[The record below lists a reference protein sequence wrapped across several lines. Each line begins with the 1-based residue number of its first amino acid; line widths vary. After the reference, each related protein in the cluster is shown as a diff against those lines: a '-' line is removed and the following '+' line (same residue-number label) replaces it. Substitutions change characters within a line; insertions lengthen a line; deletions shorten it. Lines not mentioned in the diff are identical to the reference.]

1 MTATVTGAAGSR
13 LQVWAWRVAFVAAC
27 VLQLYGVYAPEEAGP
42 SVGIPGIDKVAH
54 FCLFAAVAFTGLKVG
69 VPARW
74 LLGAL
79 VVNAIGSEFV
89 QHYLLPHR
97 DGDPFD
103 ALADLIGVAAGAW
116 AGFRVFRRGRTGRH
130 DMMGT

>member
-1 MTATVTGAAGSR
+1 MRWS
-13 LQVWAWRVAFVAAC
+13 VWAWRVAFVAAC
-27 VLQLYGVYAPEEAGP
+27 ALQLYGVYAPEEAGP
-42 SVGIPGIDKVAH
+42 GIAIPGIDKVAH

-79 VVNAIGSEFV
+79 VVNAIGSEFI

-97 DGDPFD
+97 DGDPYD
-103 ALADLIGVAAGAW
+103 ALADLLGVAAGAW
-116 AGFRVFRRGRTGRH
+116 AGFRVVRRGRTGRH
-130 DMMGT
+130 DMMGV

>member
-1 MTATVTGAAGSR
+1 VKSS
-13 LQVWAWRVAFVAAC
+13 VWVWRVAFVAAC
-27 VLQLYGVYAPEEAGP
+27 ALQLYGVYSPEEAGP
-42 SVGIPGIDKVAH
+42 STGIPGIDKVAH

-79 VVNAIGSEFV
+79 VLNAIGSEFV

-97 DGDPFD
+97 DGDPYD

-116 AGFRVFRRGRTGRH
+116 AGFRVVRGRRTGEH
-130 DMMGT
+130 DMMGV